1 VKILKDKIL
10 KLKKEYRESLL
21 HFYKNDLSY
30 IHQKNYNSNLP
41 ELEKLEI
48 YYELFQIE
56 SKFKKE
62 VLGLL
67 ESQDVTTREI
77 LIDKTFGI
85 AHKDRLLIDKSEYL
99 QGILKL
105 EENLSK
111 KEFENL
117 KEYLE
122 EEKKFEK
129 SYHDLLYK
137 MKKGI

>member
-1 VKILKDKIL
+1 MKILKDKIL

-67 ESQDVTTREI
+67 ESEDVTTREI
-77 LIDKTFGI
+77 LIDKIFGI

-105 EENLSK
+105 EENLSN

-117 KEYLE
+117 KEYLK
-122 EEKKFEK
+122 EEKRFEK

-137 MKKGI
+137 IKKGI

>member
-1 VKILKDKIL
+1 MKILKDKIL

-77 LIDKTFGI
+77 LIDKIFGI

-117 KEYLE
+117 KEYLK

>member
-1 VKILKDKIL
+1 MKILKDKIL

-77 LIDKTFGI
+77 LIDKIFGI

>member
-67 ESQDVTTREI
+67 ESEDVTTREI
-77 LIDKTFGI
+77 LIDKIFGI

-105 EENLSK
+105 EENLSN

-117 KEYLE
+117 KEYLK
-122 EEKKFEK
+122 EEKRFEK

-137 MKKGI
+137 IKKGI